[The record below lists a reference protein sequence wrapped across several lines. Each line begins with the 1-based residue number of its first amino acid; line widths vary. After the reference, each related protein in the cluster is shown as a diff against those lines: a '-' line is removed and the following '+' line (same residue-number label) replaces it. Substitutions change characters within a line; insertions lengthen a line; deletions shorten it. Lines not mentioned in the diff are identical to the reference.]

1 MIELTGVGVVSG
13 TFSLSDV
20 AFSVPRGAYA
30 VLMGRTGSGKTT
42 ILEAVCGLK
51 RVVAGEIRL
60 GGADVTQLKAAERG
74 IGFVPQ
80 DGALFRSMT
89 VREHLDFALEI
100 RRWTKPRRNDRVA
113 ELAAMVGVEHLLG
126 RGVIGLSGGETQR
139 VALGRALSFHPQI
152 LCLDEPLSA
161 LDDESR
167 QEMIELL
174 KRIQRD
180 TGVTAL
186 HVTHNRHEAERLADV
201 WLRLVDGKVV
211 DASADTLDSSGPI
224 RSNETP
230 SDSLKHGDT
239 EKLIGRAIRARR
251 QRPF

>member
-1 MIELTGVGVVSG
+1 MIELSGVHVVSG
-13 TFSLSDV
+13 TFALADV

-42 ILEAVCGLK
+42 ILEAICGLK
-51 RVVAGEIRL
+51 HVVAGKIVL
-60 GGADVTQLKAAERG
+60 GDVDVTDLKAAERG

-89 VREHLDFALEI
+89 IRQHLDFALEI
-100 RRWTKPRRNDRVA
+100 RRWPKPRRRQRVA
-113 ELAAMVGVEHLLG
+113 ELAAMVGVEHLLD
-126 RGVIGLSGGETQR
+126 RGVVGLSGGETQR
-139 VALGRALSFHPQI
+139 VALGRAVSFHPEI

-167 QEMIELL
+167 QEMIDLL

-186 HVTHNRHEAERLADV
+186 HVTHNRSEAERLADV
-201 WLRLVDGKVV
+201 WLRLESGAVR
-211 DASADTLDSSGPI
+211 DASSEAPPP
-224 RSNETP
+224 N
-230 SDSLKHGDT
+230 SLNHGGT
-239 EKLIGRAIRARR
+239 EERLKA
-251 QRPF
+251 

>member
-1 MIELTGVGVVSG
+1 MIELSGVHIVSG
-13 TFSLSDV
+13 SFALTDV

-42 ILEAVCGLK
+42 ILEAICGLK
-51 RVVAGEIRL
+51 RVVAGDIRFA
-60 GGADVTQLKAAERG
+60 GENVTQLKAAERG

-89 VREHLDFALEI
+89 VREHLEFALEI
-100 RRWTKPRRNDRVA
+100 RRWDKPRRHERVA
-113 ELAAMVGVEHLLG
+113 ELAAMVGVEHLLD
-126 RGVIGLSGGETQR
+126 RGVVGLSGGETQR
-139 VALGRALSFHPQI
+139 VALGRALSFRPAI

-186 HVTHNRHEAERLADV
+186 HVTHNRSEAERLADV

-211 DASADTLDSSGPI
+211 DVSSDAV
-224 RSNETP
+224 S
-230 SDSLKHGDT
+230 SD
-239 EKLIGRAIRARR
+239 AR
-251 QRPF
+251 

>member
-1 MIELTGVGVVSG
+1 MIELSGVHIVSG
-13 TFSLSDV
+13 SFALTDV

-42 ILEAVCGLK
+42 ILEAICGLK
-51 RVVAGEIRL
+51 RVVAGEIRFA
-60 GGADVTQLKAAERG
+60 GENVTQLKAAERG

-89 VREHLDFALEI
+89 VREHLEFALEI
-100 RRWTKPRRNDRVA
+100 RRWTKPRRHERVA
-113 ELAAMVGVEHLLG
+113 ELAAMVGVQHLLD
-126 RGVIGLSGGETQR
+126 RGVVGLSGGETQR
-139 VALGRALSFHPQI
+139 VALGRALSFHPAV

-174 KRIQRD
+174 KRIQRE

-186 HVTHNRHEAERLADV
+186 HVTHNRGEAERLADV
-201 WLRLVDGKVV
+201 WLRLENGAVRDESPAALK
-211 DASADTLDSSGPI
+211 SSSPI
-224 RSNETP
+224 RSNNSS
-230 SDSLKHGDT
+230 SDPLKHGDT
-239 EKLIGRAIRARR
+239 ETRR
-251 QRPF
+251 R